1 MHRALF
7 LCFIVFM
14 TRMALGQVPVID
26 SFSVDSLVINVGDTA
41 VLSWEVDNFD
51 SLTINGAAVENGEVE
66 IPVAPLV
73 TTLYTLSATNAA
85 GSSSA
90 QVTVAVQDAPGLIP
104 ARGRFIELVKNT
116 PSNTRLHIS
125 EIEAFAPGETPDEGD
140 PDGTSQNDL
149 VQAGASSTEYP
160 PTTTS
165 IQHGVATSVYDG
177 DLESGAAVWSTN
189 PGLPDVPRYMLDLG
203 RTEDVDKVRI
213 FGRADTCCID
223 RLQNFVVNIY
233 EDNDSGVPGDLVSS
247 AEFSGTAPAGSSGFV
262 ELELATPDPGITR
275 FVADQAL
282 LPEGAPLTLSWT
294 VNANTTSIVIDQGV
308 GDVTGL
314 TDGSGEGSITL
325 NPGPSESLTYLLTT
339 TRPAGSSAAAV
350 AVEVTDQPVIFSFDA
365 SESLVAPGD
374 SLTLSWNV
382 ANATSLDLNGIDVTN
397 QSSFVVNPA
406 ATTDYVLTANNANGT
421 SVKEVRI
428 RVVLPG
434 EPIIS
439 EFLTQNDSGLLDE
452 DGSASDWI
460 EIHNPGDDPVLLGGY
475 HLTDN
480 SSAPTKWTFSNM
492 TLDPGQYLVV
502 FASGKDRA
510 VSGAEL
516 HTNFSLSSNGE
527 YLALVKPDGFTRVS
541 EFSPD
546 YPAQRVDV
554 SYGFDFDAAADGF
567 FTTPTPGS
575 ANATGFSDFVA
586 DTSFSVDR
594 GIYDNPVLVAITSST
609 PGAVI
614 RYTLDNTKPTASTG
628 MVYSAPVVISETTVL
643 RAAAFKEGC
652 VPTNVDTHTYI
663 FTADVIAHPNMDTGV
678 TQDAVYGPQMDDSLK
693 AIPSLSLTFEGDV
706 NRTEREVSFEMINF
720 EDGHAQVDAGLERF
734 GGYVT
739 NFAKVS
745 MRVIFRK
752 QYGPGKLDFPL
763 FEDQDYEIPPAE
775 EFDGLDIRAGN
786 HDMSSRG
793 AYMSGRFVDDTMIEM
808 GQIASH
814 GRFVHLYLNGVY
826 WGQYHLRE
834 RWNASML
841 SEYFGGSKNDY
852 EAINANNS
860 GDQFLTGTPYD
871 GDGTY
876 WNETQNLLNGATPFS
891 SAQSHL
897 DMANMIDFT
906 LLWVSGNSESEFR
919 SGGSVT
925 LGVPF
930 KFYMKDPDGFLRNPG
945 HPADHNGPLN
955 AMAKL
960 RAEGDPEY
968 QVLVADR
975 IHQHFF
981 NDGAMSPSKAV
992 GRLQR
997 RVDQTQRSFL
1007 SESARWGYRT
1017 PQSWQSYQDNL
1028 LNNQLPNLAATMITR
1043 FRSVG
1048 MYPSLDAPVFSQHGG
1063 AVGNAFQLAMT
1074 GAGGAIYFTT
1084 DGSDPRTPADPVVV
1098 DPPVT
1103 LLSGNAP
1110 KTVHVPISA
1119 ADQFADGGGTAW
1131 NLSGFD
1137 DSSWIS
1143 SFGGVGYE
1151 GGSGYQNFISI
1162 DVISQMRNL
1171 ETSCLIRIPFTP
1183 AAGTLTD
1190 KTSATLRMQYDD
1202 GYVAYLNGVEIDR
1215 KNFQGTPDGDS
1226 SASAQHNDGQAV
1238 IYQSVD
1244 ISEHLDSIQE
1254 GQENILA
1261 IHGLNVNTGSSD
1273 FLINAEL
1280 EVGNAPIGGGNGGGI
1295 SDSAIAYASALP
1307 IDSNTTV
1314 RARIRDGAGT
1324 WSALT
1329 EADFFLNTDAL
1340 VVSEIMYQPGPV
1352 TPSEIEAGFD
1362 EPSDFEFLEIFN
1374 SGGSVIDLN
1383 GVSFSEGITFD
1394 YAGSNI
1400 TSLQP
1405 GERALVVENQAA
1417 FEFRYGSGHPIAGQF
1432 GGKLRNEGE
1441 QLSLLNS
1448 VGDPL
1453 RRFTYGTSDPWPIE
1467 PAGNGPSL
1475 VLAMPFSSPDHA
1487 LPSSWLASEMIGGT
1501 PGEDNQARLTFA
1513 DWAGANGVTNSDTD
1527 DDGDGLTNLEEFMF
1541 LTSPTSSNLSPL
1553 DSVKVVN
1560 NRLTQEVTY
1569 NLQAGDF
1576 LLSAWTSKDL
1586 FNWFPAEVVHTVY
1599 HGDGTATSTFRST
1612 SSFVEIPR
1620 GFIRLQISTNP

>member
-1 MHRALF
+1 M
-7 LCFIVFM
+7 
-14 TRMALGQVPVID
+14 
-26 SFSVDSLVINVGDTA
+26 
-41 VLSWEVDNFD
+41 
-51 SLTINGAAVENGEVE
+51 
-66 IPVAPLV
+66 
-73 TTLYTLSATNAA
+73 
-85 GSSSA
+85 
-90 QVTVAVQDAPGLIP
+90 
-104 ARGRFIELVKNT
+104 
-116 PSNTRLHIS
+116 
-125 EIEAFAPGETPDEGD
+125 
-140 PDGTSQNDL
+140 
-149 VQAGASSTEYP
+149 
-160 PTTTS
+160 
-165 IQHGVATSVYDG
+165 
-177 DLESGAAVWSTN
+177 WSTN
-189 PGLPDVPRYMLDLG
+189 LGLPEVPRYMLDLG
-203 RTEDVDKVRI
+203 RTEDIDRVRI
-213 FGRADTCCID
+213 FGRADTCCTD
-223 RLQNFVVNIY
+223 RLENFVVNIY
-233 EDNDSGVPGDLVSS
+233 EDDGSGNPGVLVSS
-247 AEFSGTAPAGSSGFV
+247 AGFSGTAPSGASGFV

-282 LPEGAPLTLSWT
+282 LPEGEPLTLSWT
-294 VNANTTSIVIDQGV
+294 VNTDTTSVVIDQGV

-314 TDGSGEGSITL
+314 TDASGEGSITL
-325 NPGPSESLTYLLTT
+325 NPGPTESLTYLLTT
-339 TRPAGSSAAAV
+339 TRPAGTSAAAV
-350 AVEVTDQPVIFSFDA
+350 AVEVTDQPVIFSFGA
-365 SESLVAPGD
+365 SEALIGPGA
-374 SLTLSWNV
+374 SVTLGWDV
-382 ANATSLDLNGIDVTN
+382 ANAVSLDLNGVDVTG
-397 QSSFVVNPA
+397 QSSLMVTPTV
-406 ATTDYVLTANNANGT
+406 TTDYVLTAVNANGT
-421 SVKEVRI
+421 SVREVRV

-439 EFLTQNDSGLLDE
+439 EFLTQNDSGFLDE
-452 DGSASDWI
+452 DGNASDWI

-480 SSAPTKWTFSNM
+480 SANPTRWTFPNL
-492 TLDPGQYLVV
+492 TLDPGDYLVV

-510 VSGAEL
+510 APGSEL

-541 EFSPD
+541 EFAPG

-554 SYGFDFDAAADGF
+554 SYGFDFEAAADGF
-567 FTTPTPGS
+567 FTIPTPGA
-575 ANATGFSDFVA
+575 ANATGFADFVA

-594 GIYDNPVLVAITSST
+594 GIYENPVSVVIASET
-609 PGAVI
+609 PGAEI
-614 RYTLDNTKPTASTG
+614 RYTLDNSKPTQSTG
-628 MVYSAPVVISETTVL
+628 MVYSAPIVISETTVL

-663 FTADVIAHPNMDTGV
+663 FTADVIANPNMDTGV

-693 AIPSLSLTFEGDV
+693 SIPTLSLTFAGDV

-752 QYGPGKLDFPL
+752 QYGPGKLEFPL

-786 HDMSSRG
+786 HDMAARG
-793 AYMSGRFVDDTMIEM
+793 AYMSGRFVDDSMIEM

-814 GRFVHLYLNGVY
+814 GRFVHLYLNGIY

-841 SEYFGGSKNDY
+841 SEYFGGSKDDY

-860 GDQFLTGTPYD
+860 GDQFLAGTPYD

-876 WNETQNLLNGATPFS
+876 WNETQNLLNGPTPFA

-897 DMANMIDFT
+897 DMSNMIDFT

-919 SGGSVT
+919 SAGSVP

-930 KFYMKDPDGFLRNPG
+930 KFFMKDPDGFLRPPG
-945 HPADHNGPLN
+945 HPADHNGPLS
-955 AMAKL
+955 AMTKL

-975 IHQHFF
+975 IHKHFF
-981 NDGAMSPSKAV
+981 NDGALSPSKAV
-992 GRLQR
+992 ARLQR
-997 RVDQTQRSFL
+997 RVDQVQQSFL

-1017 PQSWQSYQDNL
+1017 PQSWQAYQDNL
-1028 LNNQLPNLAATMITR
+1028 LNNQLPNLAPTMISR
-1043 FRSVG
+1043 FRNAG
-1048 MYPSLDAPVFSQHGG
+1048 MYPALDAPVFNQHGG
-1063 AVGNAFQLAMT
+1063 PVASGFQLAMT
-1074 GAGGAIYFTT
+1074 GAGGTIYYTT
-1084 DGSDPRTPADPVVV
+1084 DGSDPRTPADPVEI

-1103 LLSGNAP
+1103 LVTGDAS
-1110 KTVHVPISA
+1110 KTVHVPVTATDRFS
-1119 ADQFADGGGTAW
+1119 DGSGTAW
-1131 NLSGFD
+1131 NLSGFN

-1151 GGSGYQNFISI
+1151 AGSGYQNFISI
-1162 DVISQMRNL
+1162 DVLSRMRNL

-1183 AAGTLTD
+1183 TAGALTD

-1215 KNFQGTPDGDS
+1215 QNFQGAPDGDS
-1226 SASAQHNDGQAV
+1226 SADSQHSDGQAV
-1238 IYQSVD
+1238 VYQSVD
-1244 ISEHLDSIQE
+1244 ISDHLDLIQE

-1261 IHGLNVNTGSSD
+1261 IHGLNVSTSSSD

-1280 EVGNAPIGGGNGGGI
+1280 QVGNTPVGGGNGGGI
-1295 SDSAIAYASALP
+1295 SDSAFEYTSALP
-1307 IDSNTTV
+1307 ISLNTTV
-1314 RARIRDGAGT
+1314 RARVRDGAGT

-1329 EADFFLNTDAL
+1329 EADFFPTTDAL
-1340 VVSEIMYQPGPV
+1340 VISEIMYQPGPV
-1352 TPSEIEAGFD
+1352 TPAEIEAGFD
-1362 EPSDFEFLEIFN
+1362 DPSDFEFLEIFN
-1374 SGGSVIDLN
+1374 SGASAIDLN
-1383 GVSFSEGITFD
+1383 GISFTEGITFD

-1400 TSLQP
+1400 TSLQS

-1453 RRFTYGTSDPWPIE
+1453 RRFAYGTSAPWPIE

-1475 VLAMPFSSPDHA
+1475 VLALPFSSPLHA
-1487 LPSSWLASEMIGGT
+1487 LPSSWLASEMICGT
-1501 PGEDNQARLTFA
+1501 PGGDNQVRVTFA
-1513 DWAGANGVTNSDTD
+1513 DWAGVNGVTTSDGD
-1527 DDGDGLTNLEEFMF
+1527 DDGDGLTNLQEFM
-1541 LTSPTSSNLSPL
+1541 LLSPPMVSNLSPL

-1560 NRLTQEVTY
+1560 DRLTQEVTY
-1569 NLQAGDF
+1569 NLQAGDV
-1576 LLSAWTSKDL
+1576 LLSAWTSRDL
-1586 FNWFPAEVVHTVY
+1586 FNWFPAEVEHTIY
-1599 HGDGTATSTFRST
+1599 HGDGTATTTFRST
-1612 SSFVEIPR
+1612 SSFVGMPR
-1620 GFIRLQISTNP
+1620 EFIRLQFSTNP